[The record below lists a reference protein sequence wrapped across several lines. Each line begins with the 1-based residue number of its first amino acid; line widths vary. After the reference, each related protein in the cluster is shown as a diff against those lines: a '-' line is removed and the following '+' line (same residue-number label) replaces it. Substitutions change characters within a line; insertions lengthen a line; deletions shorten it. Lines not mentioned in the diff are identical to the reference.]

1 MTNPPK
7 YYLVH
12 SIVTPSSEKMLKIL
26 QDGYLYASSEIRL
39 LRCNNLSN
47 LPHRRQGYSGLQG
60 ISGIPLD
67 YVYFTLLGD
76 SEAAMGGFKLILD
89 SKILYKRSFRYALS
103 WVGSKLEATTKVNPR
118 KDNVDAVLD
127 EINNHIVTT
136 KQDETCLLPG
146 LHEILIK
153 KKVDLHKYLRAI
165 CYRDKLSKQVI
176 NFVQDNY
183 PCVMVLN
190 DFPKSAFE
198 LNNILFN

>member
-1 MTNPPK
+1 MGTFYFKIIYIQMTNPPK

-12 SIVTPSSEKMLKIL
+12 SIVPPSSDKVLKIL
-26 QDGYLYASSEIRL
+26 RDGYLYASS
-39 LRCNNLSN
+39 
-47 LPHRRQGYSGLQG
+47 YSGFQG

-103 WVGSKLEATTKVNPR
+103 WVGSSIESTIKVNPR
-118 KDNVDAVLD
+118 KDDVNAVLD
-127 EINNHIVTT
+127 EINDYIIKT

-146 LHEILIK
+146 LHEIIIK

-165 CYRDKLSKQVI
+165 CYRDKLSEQVI
-176 NFVQDNY
+176 NFIQDNY
-183 PCVMVLN
+183 PGVMILN
-190 DFPKSAFE
+190 DFPKSASE
-198 LNNILFN
+198 LNKIIDNTLIKY

>member
-12 SIVTPSSEKMLKIL
+12 SIVASSSEKMLKIL
-26 QDGYLYASSEIRL
+26 RDGHLYASS
-39 LRCNNLSN
+39 
-47 LPHRRQGYSGLQG
+47 YSGLQG

-103 WVGSKLEATTKVNPR
+103 WVGSKLEATTKINPR
-118 KDNVDAVLD
+118 KDNVNAVLD
-127 EINNHIVTT
+127 EINDHIVRT

-153 KKVDLHKYLRAI
+153 KKVDLHKYLRAV
-165 CYRDKLSKQVI
+165 CYRDMLNKQTI
-176 NFVQDNY
+176 NFIHNNY
-183 PCVMVLN
+183 PGVMILN
-190 DFPKSAFE
+190 DFPKSASQ
-198 LNNILFN
+198 LNNIIY

>member
-7 YYLVH
+7 YYFVH
-12 SIVTPSSEKMLKIL
+12 SIVAPSSKKVLKIL
-26 QDGYLYASSEIRL
+26 RDGYLYASS
-39 LRCNNLSN
+39 
-47 LPHRRQGYSGLQG
+47 YSGFQG
-60 ISGIPLD
+60 IYSIPLD

-76 SEAAMGGFKLILD
+76 SQAAAGGFRLILD

-127 EINNHIVTT
+127 EINNHIIST

-153 KKVDLHKYLRAI
+153 KKVDLHKYLRAV
-165 CYRDKLSKQVI
+165 CYRDMLNKQTI
-176 NFVQDNY
+176 NFIHDNY
-183 PCVMVLN
+183 PGVMILN
-190 DFPKSAFE
+190 DFPKSASQ
-198 LNNILFN
+198 LNNIIY